1 MKYLIKKL
9 SLIIL
14 SMMPLYAIAADTT
27 YIFDTVT
34 SVDLHRSL
42 PRIIGIE
49 KDTGNPLNISFADS
63 VSISFRYAVNRCV
76 PVFLT
81 AIEKPGRY
89 YLYLTIDPAKFAFQL
104 TGCRL
109 ELK

>member
-1 MKYLIKKL
+1 MKTLYARLTIILL
-9 SLIIL
+9 SLL
-14 SMMPLYAIAADTT
+14 PSFVIAANTT
-27 YIFDTVT
+27 YIYDTVT
-34 SVDLHRSL
+34 SVDLHSSQ

-49 KDTGNPLNISFADS
+49 KDTGNPLNISFVDNTN
-63 VSISFRYAVNRCV
+63 ISNRFVVNRCV

-89 YLYLTIDPAKFAFQL
+89 YLYLTVDPAASYVQL

-109 ELK
+109 EIK